1 MDIHRWRRFSLGA
14 WLAIAFTG
22 LSLLLTVSLTLF
34 SDRTA
39 SHQVREGMGANL
51 TELAQQTASH
61 LDRNMFERY
70 REVRLIAQQLSGT
83 TDAPSARRAMEA
95 LQKSYPYYAWIGVTD
110 TAGVVRVATRGMLE
124 GVDVSQRPWFQNAQ
138 ADRPMG
144 DVHEATLL
152 APLLGA
158 LGAEPLRFVDI
169 AFPLTD
175 AQGQFAG
182 VLGVHLSWNW
192 ASEVRDAIFAPV
204 GRHRAVDLLI
214 VSSTGT
220 VLLGPSDVQGTR
232 LQVPSLEAAGRGA
245 SGHSRETWPDG
256 KTYLVGY
263 SRDAGFDAYPGLGWR
278 VLVRQD
284 AEEAFAPVNQ
294 LHQRMLVGGFVLAA
308 LFSLLGWLVA
318 RRITQP
324 LQDLA
329 DVARGIE
336 AGYAVKARSTG
347 VYDEVAT
354 LGRAFNSLI
363 AKLQQNEAEVR
374 QLNVSLERRVQER
387 TAEYEANIEQL
398 MESQA
403 RLQTVIET
411 TQDPFIATDF
421 EGHITEWN
429 GPAEKL
435 FGWVRN
441 EVLGQLLPDIVL
453 PERHQDVFIKA
464 VAHFLTTGHAPFAD
478 QTLERTLVKRDGTE
492 VLVAMKI
499 RLINTDQLQLFSAFL
514 QVIADPAPP
523 AEDR

>member
-1 MDIHRWRRFSLGA
+1 MNLSRNSLGA
-14 WLAIAFTG
+14 YLALAFTL
-22 LSLLLTVSLTLF
+22 LSVALTLLLTAY
-34 SDRTA
+34 SDRAA
-39 SHQVREGMGANL
+39 SSRIRASIGNNL
-51 TELAQQTASH
+51 AELSNQTTSR
-61 LDRNMFERY
+61 LDRSMFERY
-70 REVRLIAQQLSGT
+70 REVRLMAERLSGIS
-83 TDAPSARRAMEA
+83 DLAVVRKELDA
-95 LQKSYPYYAWIGVTD
+95 LQQSYPRYAWIGLTD
-110 TAGVVRVATRGMLE
+110 AQGRVNAATRGMLE
-124 GVDVSQRPWFQNAQ
+124 GADVSGRLWFQNALKNIH
-138 ADRPMG
+138 MG
-144 DVHEATLL
+144 DVHDALLL
-152 APLLGA
+152 AKLLGA
-158 LGAEPLRFVDI
+158 SDGAPLRFVDI
-169 AFPLTD
+169 AFPITD
-175 AQGQFAG
+175 AGGQVTN
-182 VLGVHLSWNW
+182 VLGAHLSWQW
-192 ASEVRDAIFAPV
+192 AQDIEHEIFVPV
-204 GRHRAVDLLI
+204 GRSRTIDPVI

-220 VLLGPSDVQGTR
+220 VLLGPAALMGQALD
-232 LQVPSLEAAGRGA
+232 LPSVAAAQRNERG
-245 SGHSRETWPDG
+245 HVRETWPDG
-256 KTYLVGY
+256 REYLVGY
-263 SRDAGFDAYPGLGWR
+263 SRDQGFDAYPGLGWR

-398 MESQA
+398 LESQA

-429 GPAEKL
+429 SPAERL
-435 FGWVRN
+435 FGWQRN

-499 RLINTDQLQLFSAFL
+499 RLIHTDQLQLFSAFL
-514 QVIADPAPP
+514 QVIADPAPS
-523 AEDR
+523 AESR

>member
-1 MDIHRWRRFSLGA
+1 MDMHRWRRFSLGA

-158 LGAEPLRFVDI
+158 PGAEPLRFVDI

-214 VSSTGT
+214 VSRTGT

-256 KTYLVGY
+256 KSYLVGH

-278 VLVRQD
+278 VLVRQPLD
-284 AEEAFAPVNQ
+284 EAYAPVNQ
-294 LHQRMLVGGFVLAA
+294 LHRHMLLGGVGAA
-308 LFSLLGWLVA
+308 LLFSLLGWAVA
-318 RRITQP
+318 RLITRP
-324 LQDLA
+324 LLDLT
-329 DVARGIE
+329 DVARGIA
-336 AGYAVKARSTG
+336 AGYAVKAPASGAYR
-347 VYDEVAT
+347 EVAL
-354 LGRAFNSLI
+354 LGNAFNALV
-363 AKLQQNEAEVR
+363 KGLQDNEHELRMSNAA
-374 QLNVSLERRVQER
+374 LERRVSER
-387 TAEYEANIEQL
+387 TAELRAAMDDVRASEERVHAVIDHAQEA
-398 MESQA
+398 
-403 RLQTVIET
+403 
-411 TQDPFIATDF
+411 FIGMDF
-421 EGHITEWN
+421 EGVITDWN
-429 GPAEKL
+429 DQAEKL
-435 FGWVRN
+435 FGWKRAD
-441 EVLGQLLPDIVL
+441 VLGESLADTIL
-453 PERHQDVFIKA
+453 PERYQTAFVQA
-464 VAHFLTTGHAPFAD
+464 MAHFLTTGEAPFTG
-478 QTLERTLVKRDGTE
+478 QLMERTVVNQRGEEMQVEMT
-492 VLVAMKI
+492 I
-499 RLINTDQLQLFSAFL
+499 GLINTANLKLFNAF
-514 QVIADPAPP
+514 VRPASRRP
-523 AEDR
+523 